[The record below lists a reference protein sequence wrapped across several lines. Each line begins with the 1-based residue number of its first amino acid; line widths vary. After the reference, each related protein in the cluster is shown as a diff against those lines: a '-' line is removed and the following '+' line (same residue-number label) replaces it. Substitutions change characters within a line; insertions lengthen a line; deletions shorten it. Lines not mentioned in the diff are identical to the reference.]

1 MKEQF
6 LKEVEEALVG
16 YGFNNQSEGDNWEY
30 VRTQTFT
37 QPGQQMIINGQAF
50 QHPSQEI
57 EVSHIVK
64 DMGDGYYENL
74 DGTNRIDTTT
84 FEFQVWLKDE
94 IQGQLSSAYAWDDI
108 EGFKKDLQHILKV

>member
-37 QPGQQMIINGQAF
+37 QPGQQMVINGQAF
-50 QHPSQEI
+50 QQPSQEI
-57 EVSHIVK
+57 EVQHIVK
-64 DMGDGYYENL
+64 DLGDGYYENL
-74 DGTNRIDTTT
+74 DGSNRVDITT
-84 FEFQVWLKDE
+84 FEFQVWMKNE
-94 IQGQLSSAYAWDDI
+94 IQGQLSSTYAWDDI
-108 EGFKKDLQHILKV
+108 EGFKNDLQHILSV